1 MLVRITCGKLLSTA
15 LISTSLID
23 TFIFCP
29 IFRLNSPFYYYN
41 MNEKPNFL
49 IVNYFDLLNEIDP
62 QK

>member
-1 MLVRITCGKLLSTA
+1 MLVRITCGKFLSTA
-15 LISTSLID
+15 LISTSLLIHL
-23 TFIFCP
+23 FFA
-29 IFRLNSPFYYYN
+29 LYLGYYN